1 MSNVRKQSKELD
13 PYLKEKIGE
22 AVIQIRELAKPSNKS
37 GTQKVYYTGNWVKD
51 IHNNYT
57 DKQAQKIFDNVS
69 QYRDKLDFF
78 QVKTNIVYED
88 IDNSPIQAYD
98 YVARVK

>member
-1 MSNVRKQSKELD
+1 MKNVRKQSKELD
-13 PYLKEKIGE
+13 PYLKAKIDE
-22 AVIQIRELAKPSNKS
+22 AVIQIRELTKPSNRS
-37 GTQKVYYTGNWVKD
+37 GTQRVYYTGNWVKD

-78 QVKTNIVYED
+78 QIKTDIVYDD
-88 IDNSPIQAYD
+88 IDESPIQAYD